1 MKRFSYIVLISL
13 YFLSGMVH
21 LASGEGVSFLRFNTV
36 SPKRSAPSQTFIF
49 SSKIPKHIIPSLQTN
64 LDTPIFSVTGNDILY
79 KKYVAIILDELVGN
93 TSEPSL
99 THPTNKAPPES

>member
-21 LASGEGVSFLRFNTV
+21 LANGGAVSFFRLNTV
-36 SPKRSAPSQTFIF
+36 SPKSSAPSQTFIF

-64 LDTPIFSVTGNDILY
+64 VDVPLFFVTGNDPLY
-79 KKYVAIILDELVGN
+79 KKYVATLLDEVVGKK
-93 TSEPSL
+93 SGPSL
-99 THPTNKAPPES
+99 TKPANKAPPES